1 MTAITADISFAAV
14 EKNIIIYFKAIYEI
28 YRLNGEQVGHSQH
41 AHRQLTEHDIQFMYR
56 KVVPINLVIADIL
69 RLLTRYRPPHSGLRS
84 LRCSKV
90 AAI

>member
-28 YRLNGEQVGHSQH
+28 YRFNGEQVGHS
-41 AHRQLTEHDIQFMYR
+41 HRQLTEHDIQFMYR

-69 RLLTRYRPPHSGLRS
+69 RLLTRYRLPHSGLRS